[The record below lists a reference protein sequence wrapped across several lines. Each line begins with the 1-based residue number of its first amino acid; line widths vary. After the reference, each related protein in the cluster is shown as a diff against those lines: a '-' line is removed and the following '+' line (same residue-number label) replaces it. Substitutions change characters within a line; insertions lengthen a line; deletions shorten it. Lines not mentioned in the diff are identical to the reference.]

1 MATET
6 VTVTYTRGGVTFT
19 GTTTVADA
27 GFPVA
32 GVFGGPSNTG
42 PTAGGFP
49 TPTVAYTGPMRI
61 QTAGTVI
68 SNKII
73 PAGMVVTADNVTI
86 QGCIIEGPTD
96 VNSDQAAL
104 EIDGSGAKIVY
115 NIIRGKSA
123 TTWQNNDPI
132 SGVKLYGDNNTF
144 SYNNCYYFAGDGITI
159 DGENFRGIGN
169 WVHDFVLRS
178 GGVHYDGFHY
188 PKPTKVKTKPALIQD
203 NRVEMWIPVGVSDS
217 GMTTALGIPEETGS
231 GALFVVNH
239 NLIAGGGYAI
249 EGGHAGATISNNLFW
264 TKFSPNCGYYGVSS
278 SSFSSGAKFSGN
290 SYTADGVTASSPY
303 TP

>member
-6 VTVTYTRGGVTFT
+6 VTFTYTRGSVTFT
-19 GTTTVADA
+19 ASVSVNSTTSSFANSANT
-27 GFPVA
+27 GPVA
-32 GVFGGPSNTG
+32 GGWSL
-42 PTAGGFP
+42 PTS
-49 TPTVAYTGPMRI
+49 AYTGPMRI
-61 QTAGTVI
+61 QTAGTVVT
-68 SNKII
+68 NKVI
-73 PAGMVVTADNVTI
+73 PAGMIVTADNVTI

-104 EIDGSGAKIVY
+104 EIDGSNATIKY

-132 SGVKLYGDNNTF
+132 SGVKLYGNNNNF
-144 SYNNCYYFAGDGITI
+144 SYNNCYYIAGDGITI
-159 DGENFRGIGN
+159 DGEQFNGIGN
-169 WVHDFVLRS
+169 WVHDFVQRN

-188 PKPTKVKTKPALIQD
+188 PKPTKVKTKAALIQD
-203 NRVEMWIPVGVSDS
+203 NRVEMWIPVGSTDG

-239 NLIAGGGYAI
+239 NVIAGGGYAL

-264 TKFSPNCGYYGVSS
+264 TKFSPNVGYYGVASP
-278 SSFSSGAKFSGN
+278 SFSSGAKWSNN
-290 SYTADGVTASSPY
+290 SISIDGETASSPY
-303 TP
+303 TPY